1 LIFWFSGKIG
11 IVSKKIPWPHGEFM
25 NEIKEIRKKLNI
37 NQDQFAKA
45 LGVSFSTIS
54 RWETGISTP
63 NDVQREQIEALQD
76 LMKKKEVDTEKLRK
90 ALLTIGITGALFTA
104 VAVGIQFSGVLGGV
118 FSGFLSKNTG
128 AKFGAPITG
137 EALSKLLKKDK

>member
-1 LIFWFSGKIG
+1 
-11 IVSKKIPWPHGEFM
+11 
-25 NEIKEIRKKLNI
+25 
-37 NQDQFAKA
+37 
-45 LGVSFSTIS
+45 
-54 RWETGISTP
+54 
-63 NDVQREQIEALQD
+63 
-76 LMKKKEVDTEKLRK
+76 MKNKEVDTEKLRK

>member
-1 LIFWFSGKIG
+1 M
-11 IVSKKIPWPHGEFM
+11 SKKIPWPHGEFM

-76 LMKKKEVDTEKLRK
+76 LMKNKEVDTEKLRK

>member
-1 LIFWFSGKIG
+1 
-11 IVSKKIPWPHGEFM
+11 M
-25 NEIKEIRKKLNI
+25 NEIKEIRKKLKI

-54 RWETGISTP
+54 RWETGISSP
-63 NDVQREQIEALQD
+63 NDLQREQIEALQD
-76 LMKKKEVDTEKLRK
+76 LLKHKEVDTDKLRK
-90 ALLTIGITGALFTA
+90 AILTIGLTGVLFTA
-104 VAVGIQFSGVLGGV
+104 VAVGIQLSGVLGGV

-137 EALSKLLKKDK
+137 EGLSKLLKKDK

>member
-1 LIFWFSGKIG
+1 
-11 IVSKKIPWPHGEFM
+11 M
-25 NEIKEIRKKLNI
+25 NEIKEIRKKLKI

-54 RWETGISTP
+54 RWETGISSP

-76 LMKKKEVDTEKLRK
+76 LLKHKEVDTDKLRK
-90 ALLTIGITGALFTA
+90 AILTIGLTGALFTA

-137 EALSKLLKKDK
+137 EGLSKLLKKDK